1 MARVICGF
9 DGSEPARG
17 ALRLAL
23 EEGKLRGCDVRVVT
37 VVPRFERGAAP
48 FGFEVKDPSLDREQL
63 TKAQETATE
72 AVASARKEVSVGDET
87 SVTVVGKLGVPAEE
101 IMSES
106 RKGDLIVVGSRGL
119 GGFKRLLLGSVS
131 SALVHHAPCPV
142 LVVRG

>member
-9 DGSEPARG
+9 DGSEQARS

-23 EEGKLRGCDVRVVT
+23 EEGKLHGSDVRVVT
-37 VVPRFERGAAP
+37 VVPRYERGAAP

-63 TKAQETATE
+63 HNAQQTATE
-72 AVASARKEVSVGDET
+72 AVDSARKEASDDET
-87 SVTVVGKLGVPAEE
+87 SVQVVGKLGVPAEE
-101 IMSES
+101 IMSEAS
-106 RKGDLIVVGSRGL
+106 KGDLIVVGSRGI